1 MTDAG
6 ASRDS
11 TFPCGECG
19 APLTFQPGATSMVC
33 PFCGTENAIEGAGD
47 RTSPWGER
55 TGAAGAGLEEL
66 DYHAAVANMLDASDV
81 EEVTTI
87 KCPNCG
93 AEVGMDAGTLA
104 EECPFCATPLAKEAS
119 HSVRHPK
126 PQGVLPFAF
135 DERGAREKMK
145 EWLGRLWFAPNS
157 LKKFAEA
164 GRPLAGVYLPH
175 YTYDAIGDA
184 DYRGQRGDAYYVT
197 RTRTVTVDGKSRQ
210 ETYQER
216 RIRWSNVSGHVR
228 HVFDDVL
235 VPASETMN
243 PGGGQAEYG
252 GRSWDL
258 AAMEPYRAEF
268 LAGFRAEAPS
278 VTLEEGYGRAQG
290 VMEATLR
297 RDIRF
302 DIGGDEQ
309 RISWMDARYANVTFK
324 HVLLPIW
331 LASYRW
337 QNKPYRVVVN
347 GRTGQVSGERP
358 WSMWK
363 ILFAVVVGLGVATA
377 IGYWIATSQ

>member
-1 MTDAG
+1 MSETNTN
-6 ASRDS
+6 RDS

-19 APLTFQPGATSMVC
+19 APLNFQPGASSMVC

-47 RTSPWGER
+47 KTSPWGEK
-55 TGAAGAGLEEL
+55 TGADAAIEEL
-66 DYHAAVANMLDASDV
+66 DYYAAISNKLDAADI
-81 EEVTTI
+81 EETTTI
-87 KCPNCG
+87 KCPSCG

-104 EECPFCATPLAKEAS
+104 EECPFCATPLAKDAAHS
-119 HSVRHPK
+119 HKHPK

-135 DERGAREKMK
+135 DERNAKQK
-145 EWLGRLWFAPNS
+145 LKDWLGSLWFAPNK
-157 LKKFAEA
+157 LKQFAEA
-164 GRPLAGVYLPH
+164 GRPLSGVYLPH

-197 RTRTVTVDGKSRQ
+197 KTRTVTQDGQSRQ

-216 RIRWSNVSGHVR
+216 KIRWTKTSGHVR

-235 VPASETMN
+235 VQASETMG
-243 PGGGQAEYG
+243 PSRQTAEYG

-258 AAMEPYRAEF
+258 AAMEPYSAQF

-278 VTLEEGYGRAQG
+278 VSLEDGYTKAQG
-290 VMEATLR
+290 VMEETLR

-309 RISWMDARYANVTFK
+309 RIDWMEARYADITFK
-324 HVLLPIW
+324 HVLLPVW

-337 QNKPYRVVVN
+337 NNKPYRVVVN
-347 GRTGQVSGERP
+347 GRTGQVAGERP
-358 WSMWK
+358 YSAWK
-363 ILFAVVVGLGVATA
+363 IAFAVVIGIAVVGA
-377 IGYWIATSQ
+377 IGYWVATNQ